1 MKGNQPMNHHYLQR
15 RARCIQGQRQPW
27 NGLCP
32 ATGCVPLGGS
42 AAGAQGGNHV

>member
-1 MKGNQPMNHHYLQR
+1 MNYFALVRSLRTFTRQ
-15 RARCIQGQRQPW
+15 QQQPW

-42 AAGAQGGNHV
+42 AAGAQGGDHV